1 MLCELLEIPRD
12 RLNFLYDFFATLHG
26 KGTVD
31 GVGRTVKRQVR
42 VEVMTRREVINNTEQ
57 YSIVAKKCCE
67 TINIIY
73 LGKSEIKE
81 AIPILE
87 DIMKDTKVLPGT
99 RKMHHLEVTGPG

>member
-42 VEVMTRREVINNTEQ
+42 VEVMT
-57 YSIVAKKCCE
+57 SSE
-67 TINIIY
+67 T
-73 LGKSEIKE
+73 
-81 AIPILE
+81 
-87 DIMKDTKVLPGT
+87 
-99 RKMHHLEVTGPG
+99 VT